1 MQVGLLRTARTADD
15 AEMLPGSHPLAG
27 GDGHRSLLEMAVD
40 RPGSVVVGDLDE
52 VPWNIG
58 GRSVPVELC
67 VVRAG
72 DAARRGR
79 QYRREV
85 PVHPAEVRAVD
96 VGAVMSVI
104 GFLTAAVVPKPW
116 SPVVVHMVPDHPV
129 GPSLTPDRPLELR
142 RDGRRGRGRRWRG
155 RRASVPAGPHQE
167 AADQETTAQETG
179 RCERR
184 KKAGRAAGR
193 PDAYRHSHLASTS
206 CQGYTAAATTRGSRP
221 AFGNVDLTPPIR
233 YLPRAVYPRTSGVL
247 SKPF

>member
-1 MQVGLLRTARTADD
+1 
-15 AEMLPGSHPLAG
+15 MLVPKLEG
-27 GDGHRSLLEMAVD
+27 RSAVD

-79 QYRREV
+79 QHRREV

-167 AADQETTAQETG
+167 AADQETTARKPAAASGG
-179 RCERR
+179 R
-184 KKAGRAAGR
+184 KPAGRQDDPTRIGIPISRVLLAKGIPR
-193 PDAYRHSHLASTS
+193 P
-206 CQGYTAAATTRGSRP
+206 P
-221 AFGNVDLTPPIR
+221 
-233 YLPRAVYPRTSGVL
+233 PRAAPVRPSETLTSRRRSGTFRAPFILVL
-247 SKPF
+247 QECSVSRFELPALAHPGNSRVGCSN